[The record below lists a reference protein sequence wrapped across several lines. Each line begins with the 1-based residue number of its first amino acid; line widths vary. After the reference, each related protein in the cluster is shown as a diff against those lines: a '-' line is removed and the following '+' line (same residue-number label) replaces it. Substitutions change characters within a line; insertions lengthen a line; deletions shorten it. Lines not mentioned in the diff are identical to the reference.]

1 MTGIDTPS
9 IFPYPRAVR
18 VALFHWNESE
28 ARERAARL
36 RAGGLAID
44 RVYHEARPGTLTSL
58 WSSPPDACVIDLSR
72 LPSLGRDV
80 GLALRERKATRA
92 VPIVFLEGGK
102 EKVARIRSVLP
113 DAVYGTWAAVSKLV
127 ARAVANPPAGVPR
140 KRFDA
145 YSGTPLPEKLGI
157 KPGSRVALIG
167 APRDFS
173 KTLGKLPDG
182 ASIGPRN
189 AALALWFVRRATELK
204 AGIARRA
211 KEMPPSGLWICWPK
225 KTSGVATDLSEAIV
239 RTTGLAEGIVD
250 FKICSIDATWSGL
263 KFTTR
268 KR

>member
-1 MTGIDTPS
+1 MRLTL
-9 IFPYPRAVR
+9 V
-18 VALFHWNESE
+18 HWNEPE

-36 RAGGLAID
+36 RAAGFTVD
-44 RVYHEARPGTLTSL
+44 PVFHDARPGMLKAM
-58 WSSPPDACVIDLSR
+58 WSSPPDACVIDLAR

-92 VPIVFLEGGK
+92 VPIVFLEGEE

-113 DAVYGTWAAVSKLV
+113 DAVYGTWPAVAKLV
-127 ARAVANPPAGVPR
+127 ARAISNPPAAVPR

-157 KPGSRVALIG
+157 KPGTRVALIG
-167 APRDFS
+167 APPDFA
-173 KTLGKLPDG
+173 KTLGRLPDG

-189 AALALWFVRRATELK
+189 AALALWFVRRAGELA

-211 KEMPPSGLWICWPK
+211 KEIPPTGLWICWPK
-225 KTSGVATDLSEAIV
+225 KTSGVATDLSEALV
-239 RTTGLAEGIVD
+239 RTTGLAAGIVD
-250 FKICSIDATWSGL
+250 FKICSVDATWSGL

-268 KR
+268 KK